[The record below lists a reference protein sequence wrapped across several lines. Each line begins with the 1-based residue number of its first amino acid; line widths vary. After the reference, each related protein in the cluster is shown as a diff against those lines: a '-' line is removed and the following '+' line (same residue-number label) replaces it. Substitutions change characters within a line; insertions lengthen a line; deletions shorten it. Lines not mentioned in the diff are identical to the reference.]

1 MIIYPAID
9 MRQGKCVRL
18 LQGEANRET
27 VYFND
32 PVSVAIRWEAEG
44 AQWLHLVDLDGA
56 MTANRQNRILAKQ
69 IIQRLN
75 IPVQLGGGLRRMED
89 LEDIFSAGVSRA
101 ILGTAAVQDQK
112 FLMAALER
120 FEDKIVVGI
129 DARDGQVATKG
140 WQQLESLGV
149 LGFAKSLAAL
159 GVRRLVYTDIS
170 RDGMLSGSN
179 VTATRQVAE
188 ASGLAVIAS
197 GGVSSLD
204 DLRQLKNLEACG
216 VEGVIVG
223 KALYEDKFTLAEA
236 LVSVK

>member
-18 LQGEANRET
+18 LQGEASRET

-56 MTANRQNRILAKQ
+56 MTANRQNRALAKQ
-69 IIQRLN
+69 IIQTLN

-89 LEDIFSAGVSRA
+89 LEDIFSVGVSRA
-101 ILGTAAVQDQK
+101 ILGTAAVEDQE

-120 FEDKIVVGI
+120 FEDKIGVAI
-129 DARDGQVATKG
+129 DARNGQVATKG
-140 WQQLESLGV
+140 WQQLESLGA

-179 VTATRQVAE
+179 VNATRQVAE

-204 DLRQLKNLEACG
+204 DLRQLKSLEACG

-223 KALYEDKFTLAEA
+223 KALYEGKFTLAEA
-236 LVSVK
+236 LASVK